1 MRYYELGG
9 QSQWS
14 LWVKWTV
21 YFFFF
26 KHCVLV
32 FRVPELFVN
41 SESVRSELR
50 LQYRKR
56 SVSAWWDDGTVEKQ
70 VWDFRSLL
78 RKHTDNLE
86 EKNCH
91 CLSTNHNYEVYVEG
105 FAWGACDF
113 YEKGAK
119 WSLCKQSKPLHRF
132 SIFPFRALQMLYQNI
147 KVA

>member
-1 MRYYELGG
+1 M
-9 QSQWS
+9 
-14 LWVKWTV
+14 
-21 YFFFF
+21 
-26 KHCVLV
+26 
-32 FRVPELFVN
+32 
-41 SESVRSELR
+41 
-50 LQYRKR
+50 
-56 SVSAWWDDGTVEKQ
+56 EKQ

-132 SIFPFRALQMLYQNI
+132 SIFSIQSSPKVIPKYQGCLKWKLQKCQILNHSASKILKI
-147 KVA
+147 KSMHWNHFSPLKSSLAIAVIDFMKL